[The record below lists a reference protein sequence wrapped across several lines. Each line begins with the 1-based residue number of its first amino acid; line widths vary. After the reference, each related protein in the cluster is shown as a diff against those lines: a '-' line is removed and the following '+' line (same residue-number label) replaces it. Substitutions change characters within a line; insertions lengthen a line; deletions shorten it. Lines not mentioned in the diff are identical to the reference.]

1 MSSESLIGKGSPET
15 MGKESPS
22 MMLEIIN
29 LGVCYGVIPALHGI
43 SLKVP
48 KGTIVTLIGANG
60 AGKSTLL
67 RTISGLIAPHAGSI
81 LLEGREIGGAPAHQI
96 VGRGL
101 AHVPEGRLVFPDLT
115 VKENLRMGAYL
126 RRDRKE
132 IAADLEWV
140 GEFFP
145 RLRERISQLAGTLSG
160 GEQQM
165 LAIGRA
171 LMGRPR
177 CLLLD
182 EPSLGIAPLLVET
195 IFSRLVD
202 LNRERGMTMLLVEQ
216 NASLALR
223 VSDYAYVLETGR
235 IHLEGP
241 SVEIKNRPE
250 IQAAYLGH

>member
-1 MSSESLIGKGSPET
+1 MNTAAKPI
-15 MGKESPS
+15 
-22 MMLEIIN
+22 LEVSR
-29 LGVCYGVIPALHGI
+29 LEVRYGGIRALHDL

-48 KGTIVTLIGANG
+48 RGSIVTLIGANG
-60 AGKSTLL
+60 AGKSTTL
-67 RTISGLIAPHAGSI
+67 RTISGLVAPSSGTIRFDGLEIAG
-81 LLEGREIGGAPAHQI
+81 LPAHRI
-96 VGRGL
+96 VSAGL
-101 AHVPEGRLVFPDLT
+101 AHVPEGRLVFPELS
-115 VKENLRMGAYL
+115 VKENLLMGAYL

-145 RLRERISQLAGTLSG
+145 RLRERIAQQAGTLSG

-171 LMGRPR
+171 LMGRPG
-177 CLLLD
+177 CLMLD

-195 IFSRLVD
+195 IFERLVA

-216 NASLALR
+216 NASLALQ
-223 VSDYAYVLETGR
+223 VSRYAYVLETGS

-241 SVEIKNRPE
+241 SAELRDRPE
-250 IQAAYLGH
+250 VRAAYLGH

>member
-1 MSSESLIGKGSPET
+1 MNRVSLNPI
-15 MGKESPS
+15 
-22 MMLEIIN
+22 LEVAG
-29 LGVCYGVIPALHGI
+29 LEVRYGGVWALNAL
-43 SLKVP
+43 SLKVQQ
-48 KGTIVTLIGANG
+48 GSIVTLIGANG
-60 AGKSTLL
+60 AGKSTTL
-67 RTISGLIAPHAGSI
+67 RTISGMVASAGGSI
-81 LLEGREIGGAPAHQI
+81 RFDGREISGWAPHRI
-96 VGRGL
+96 VAEGL

-115 VKENLRMGAYL
+115 VKENLMMGAYL

-145 RLRERISQLAGTLSG
+145 RLRERITQRAGTLSG

-177 CLLLD
+177 CLMLD

-195 IFSRLVD
+195 IFERLVS
-202 LNRERGMTMLLVEQ
+202 LNKERGMTILLVEQ
-216 NASLALR
+216 NASLALN
-223 VSDYAYVLETGR
+223 VSQYAYVLETGH

-241 SVEIKNRPE
+241 SSEIKNRTE
-250 IQAAYLGH
+250 IQAAYLGP

>member
-1 MSSESLIGKGSPET
+1 MSDDPLPA
-15 MGKESPS
+15 
-22 MMLEIIN
+22 MLEIKA
-29 LGVCYGVIPALHGI
+29 LEVRYGGIRALNGL

-48 KGTIVTLIGANG
+48 RGSIVTLIGANG
-60 AGKSTLL
+60 AGKSTTL
-67 RTISGLIAPHAGSI
+67 RTISGLVPTTAGSI
-81 LLEGREIGGAPAHQI
+81 VFDGKEIAAWPAHRI
-96 VGRGL
+96 VSDGL

-115 VKENLRMGAYL
+115 VKENLMMGAYL

-132 IAADLEWV
+132 IASDLEWV

-145 RLRERISQLAGTLSG
+145 RLKERITQRAGTLSG

-171 LMGRPR
+171 LMGKPR
-177 CLLLD
+177 CLMLD

-195 IFSRLVD
+195 IFERLVA
-202 LNRERGMTMLLVEQ
+202 LNKERGMTMLLVEQ
-216 NASLALR
+216 NASLALK
-223 VSDYAYVLETGR
+223 VSDYAYVLETGH

-241 SVEIKNRPE
+241 SSEIKNRPE

>member
-1 MSSESLIGKGSPET
+1 MSATAIAPT
-15 MGKESPS
+15 P
-22 MMLEIIN
+22 MLEIRD
-29 LGVCYGVIPALHGI
+29 LGVRYGGIQALHGI
-43 SLKVP
+43 SLSVP
-48 KGTIVTLIGANG
+48 QGHIVTLIGANG
-60 AGKSTLL
+60 AGKSTTL
-67 RTISGLIAPHAGSI
+67 RAISGLVPPSAGSI
-81 LLEGREIGGAPAHQI
+81 LFEGKEITGWPAHRI
-96 VGRGL
+96 VGEGL
-101 AHVPEGRLVFPDLT
+101 AHVPEGRLVFPELS
-115 VKENLRMGAYL
+115 VRENLMMGAYL

-145 RLRERISQLAGTLSG
+145 RLRERIGQQAGTLSG

-177 CLLLD
+177 CLMLD

-195 IFSRLVD
+195 IFTRLVD

-216 NASLALR
+216 NASLALK
-223 VSDYAYVLETGR
+223 VSHHAYVLETGR

-241 SVEIKNRPE
+241 SSEIKNRPE
-250 IQAAYLGH
+250 IKAAYLGAGS

>member
-1 MSSESLIGKGSPET
+1 MTLHET
-15 MGKESPS
+15 PL
-22 MMLEIIN
+22 LEISN
-29 LGVCYGVIPALHGI
+29 LEVRYGGIRALHGL
-43 SLKVP
+43 SLQVP
-48 KGTIVTLIGANG
+48 KGSIVTLIGANG
-60 AGKSTLL
+60 AGKSTTL
-67 RTISGLIAPHAGSI
+67 RTISGLVPPTAGSI
-81 LLEGREIGGAPAHQI
+81 RFDGQEIAGKPAHTI
-96 VGRGL
+96 VAGGL
-101 AHVPEGRLVFPDLT
+101 AHVPEGRLVFPELS
-115 VKENLRMGAYL
+115 VKENLMMGAYL

-145 RLRERISQLAGTLSG
+145 RLRERITQLAGTLSG

-177 CLLLD
+177 CLMLD

-195 IFSRLVD
+195 IFARLVD
-202 LNRERGMTMLLVEQ
+202 LNKERGLTLLLVEQ
-216 NASLALR
+216 NASLALK
-223 VSDYAYVLETGR
+223 VSNYAYVLETGH

-241 SVEIKNRPE
+241 SAELKNRPE